1 MFTSILAKLV
11 GPGADSLSV
20 LCLARRQLCPFSFHL
35 IPVGVVDMVDSG
47 RELLMKAWHFSVL
60 WLFHFLSIWSIQ
72 LLLCST
78 QFADIIHG
86 HIFLSN
92 LTLSS
97 LLTISLRPY
106 LVLQSSV
113 STLKLLSQ
121 SLCICTCSIVFPGRP
136 GECR

>member
-60 WLFHFLSIWSIQ
+60 RLFHFLSIWSIQ

-86 HIFLSN
+86 HIFLSS

-97 LLTISLRPY
+97 RLTISLRA
-106 LVLQSSV
+106 L
-113 STLKLLSQ
+113 T
-121 SLCICTCSIVFPGRP
+121 
-136 GECR
+136 